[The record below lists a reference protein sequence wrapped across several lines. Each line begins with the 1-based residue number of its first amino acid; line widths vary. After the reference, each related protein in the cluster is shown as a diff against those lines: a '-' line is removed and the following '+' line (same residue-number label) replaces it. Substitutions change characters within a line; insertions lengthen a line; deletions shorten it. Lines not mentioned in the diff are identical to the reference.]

1 MAAITLSKLNK
12 HYGSLFH
19 AVKDV
24 DLEIADKE
32 FVALVGPSGCGK
44 STTLRM
50 IAGLEDITSGDIRI
64 GDRLVNNLP
73 PRDRDIAMV
82 FQNYALY
89 QHMSV
94 YDNLAFGLRNKKT
107 AEAEIKAAIDRAA
120 GMLGLHE
127 LLQRKPKQLSGG
139 QQQRVA
145 LGRCIVRNPQVFL
158 FDEPLSNL
166 DAKLRAQ
173 MRIEIKRLHAEI
185 PTTSV
190 FVTHDQVEAMTLGDR
205 VVIMRDGR
213 VQQIGTPLQVY
224 GKPANKFV
232 AGFIGAPAMN
242 FIDVTVRS
250 EAGADVGRGR
260 RSAAD
265 GRRRGRACAR
275 GLQRP
280 ARDPGHA
287 AGAPRARRGR
297 PGPWF
302 RCPRR
307 GGRTARLRDL
317 AGDEGRRRQR
327 HRRPRACRNR
337 RSRAA
342 TRSAFRR
349 SPAVCISSIPRPSCR
364 FRREIRPKRRSLLPR
379 CCQDDRGSR
388 KMEPSRPSRIVSP
401 VTEQVRHAAGTRN
414 SGHELRGGGR
424 CLRHRVELPTQ
435 DRRHRR

>member
-1 MAAITLSKLNK
+1 MAAITLEKLNK
-12 HYGSLFH
+12 HYGALFH

-24 DLEIADKE
+24 DLKIADKE

-50 IAGLEDITSGDIRI
+50 IAGLEDISSGDIRI
-64 GDRLVNNLP
+64 GSRIVNHLP
-73 PRDRDIAMV
+73 PRDRDVAMV

-94 YDNLAFGLRNKKT
+94 YDNLAFGLRNKK
-107 AEAEIKAAIDRAA
+107 APEAEIKAAIDRAA

-127 LLQRKPKQLSGG
+127 LLARKPKQLSGG

-213 VQQIGTPLQVY
+213 IQQIGTPLQVY

-242 FIDVTVRS
+242 FIEVTVRA
-250 EAGADVGRGR
+250 EAGSTAVEAAGLKLTPNAAEARALSAHNGRKLIMGMRPEHLVLGEGAPGLGFDARVEVVEQLGSEILLETAVGTTSITVARVP
-260 RSAAD
+260 AETKV
-265 GRRRGRACAR
+265 AR
-275 GLQRP
+275 G
-280 ARDPGHA
+280 D
-287 AGAPRARRGR
+287 
-297 PGPWF
+297 
-302 RCPRR
+302 
-307 GGRTARLRDL
+307 
-317 AGDEGRRRQR
+317 
-327 HRRPRACRNR
+327 
-337 RSRAA
+337 
-342 TRSAFRR
+342 
-349 SPAVCISSIPRPSCR
+349 
-364 FRREIRPKRRSLLPR
+364 
-379 CCQDDRGSR
+379 
-388 KMEPSRPSRIVSP
+388 
-401 VTEQVRHAAGTRN
+401 QVRVSAQP
-414 SGHELRGGGR
+414 GR
-424 CLRHRVELPTQ
+424 LHFFDPETELPVLG
-435 DRRHRR
+435 

>member
-1 MAAITLSKLNK
+1 MAAITLEKLNK

-64 GDRLVNNLP
+64 GDRLVNHLP

-107 AEAEIKAAIDRAA
+107 SEAEIKTAIDRAA

-127 LLQRKPKQLSGG
+127 LLARKPKQLSGG

-190 FVTHDQVEAMTLGDR
+190 FVTHDQVEAITLGDR

-213 VQQIGTPLQVY
+213 IQQIGTPLAVY

-242 FIDVTVRS
+242 FVDVTVRAD
-250 EAGADVGRGR
+250 AGATSVEAAGLKLTVNAGALAAYNGRQVIMGVRPEHLVLGEGAPGLSFDARVEVVEQLGSEILLETSVGRT
-260 RSAAD
+260 SITAA
-265 GRRRGRACAR
+265 RVPAETKIAR
-275 GLQRP
+275 G
-280 ARDPGHA
+280 D
-287 AGAPRARRGR
+287 
-297 PGPWF
+297 
-302 RCPRR
+302 
-307 GGRTARLRDL
+307 
-317 AGDEGRRRQR
+317 
-327 HRRPRACRNR
+327 
-337 RSRAA
+337 
-342 TRSAFRR
+342 
-349 SPAVCISSIPRPSCR
+349 
-364 FRREIRPKRRSLLPR
+364 
-379 CCQDDRGSR
+379 
-388 KMEPSRPSRIVSP
+388 
-401 VTEQVRHAAGTRN
+401 QVRLSAQP
-414 SGHELRGGGR
+414 GR
-424 CLRHRVELPTQ
+424 LHFFDPETELPVSG
-435 DRRHRR
+435 

>member
-1 MAAITLSKLNK
+1 MAAITLEKLNK

-50 IAGLEDITSGDIRI
+50 IAGLEDISSGDIRI
-64 GDRLVNNLP
+64 GGKVVNHLP
-73 PRDRDIAMV
+73 PRDRDVAMV

-107 AEAEIKAAIDRAA
+107 AEAEIKTAIDRAA
-120 GMLGLHE
+120 GMLGLHD

-242 FIDVTVRS
+242 FVDATVRTD
-250 EAGADVGRGR
+250 AGSTVVESTGLNLTVSDANARALASYNGR
-260 RSAAD
+260 RVIMGIRPEHLLLGEGAPGLGFDARVEVVEQLGSEILLETAVGSTTITVA
-265 GRRRGRACAR
+265 RVPAETKIAR
-275 GLQRP
+275 G
-280 ARDPGHA
+280 D
-287 AGAPRARRGR
+287 
-297 PGPWF
+297 
-302 RCPRR
+302 
-307 GGRTARLRDL
+307 
-317 AGDEGRRRQR
+317 
-327 HRRPRACRNR
+327 
-337 RSRAA
+337 
-342 TRSAFRR
+342 
-349 SPAVCISSIPRPSCR
+349 
-364 FRREIRPKRRSLLPR
+364 
-379 CCQDDRGSR
+379 
-388 KMEPSRPSRIVSP
+388 
-401 VTEQVRHAAGTRN
+401 QVRISAQP
-414 SGHELRGGGR
+414 GR
-424 CLRHRVELPTQ
+424 LHFFDPETELPI
-435 DRRHRR
+435 